1 MLYLQRKAA
10 EYTRDGAPF
19 VRAGQYILIY
29 TTHFIFH
36 KFILMFRTQ
45 LTTSYPLIPS
55 LLVSTWNLLS
65 FSINAREWRKVGCHD
80 VLFGILAPK
89 SYKFYSWALVFC
101 LSVATSWS
109 EMISD
114 SRLESGS
121 SGAMSFKWFLELW
134 GQLFFDIKRQ
144 LHGINFWLLRPT
156 PTILN
161 MQLLSVLAAVSTA
174 SLVIAAP
181 PPPPGAADINPFLG
195 KTYFANSGYAAK
207 LDQTIAAFQKKNDS
221 LNAARA
227 RTVKSIGTFVW
238 VRINTQFPT
247 IQWYLTCNR

>member
-1 MLYLQRKAA
+1 MFGQSQLQYRSLTRASDCPGQRSFHGVYLEPLSHPINTSLSTSLDLDQRSLGSMLYLQRKAA

-89 SYKFYSWALVFC
+89 SYKFYSWALAFC
-101 LSVATSWS
+101 LSVATS
-109 EMISD
+109 
-114 SRLESGS
+114 
-121 SGAMSFKWFLELW
+121 
-134 GQLFFDIKRQ
+134 
-144 LHGINFWLLRPT
+144 
-156 PTILN
+156 
-161 MQLLSVLAAVSTA
+161 
-174 SLVIAAP
+174 
-181 PPPPGAADINPFLG
+181 
-195 KTYFANSGYAAK
+195 
-207 LDQTIAAFQKKNDS
+207 
-221 LNAARA
+221 
-227 RTVKSIGTFVW
+227 
-238 VRINTQFPT
+238 
-247 IQWYLTCNR
+247 